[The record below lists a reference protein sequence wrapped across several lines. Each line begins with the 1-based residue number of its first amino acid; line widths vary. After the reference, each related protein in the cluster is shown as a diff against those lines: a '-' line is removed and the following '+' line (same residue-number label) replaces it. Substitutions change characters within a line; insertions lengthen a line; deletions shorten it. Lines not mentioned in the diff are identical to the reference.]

1 MPQELKKCENMQDDL
16 TAIKSWASIFTDES
30 KLISTV
36 TKHFLVH
43 KKEITADI
51 GQLESDYSTQEY
63 FKVGEDLATLA
74 EVLIG
79 PMQ

>member
-1 MPQELKKCENMQDDL
+1 MPQELKRCENMQDDL

-30 KLISTV
+30 QLISTV
-36 TKHFLVH
+36 TKNFLEH
-43 KKEITADI
+43 RNEIMADI

-63 FKVGEDLATLA
+63 FMVGEDLATLA

>member
-1 MPQELKKCENMQDDL
+1 MPQELKRCENMQDDL
-16 TAIKSWASIFTDES
+16 NAIESWASIFTDES
-30 KLISTV
+30 QLISTV
-36 TKHFLVH
+36 TKNFLEH
-43 KKEITADI
+43 RNEIMADI

-63 FKVGEDLATLA
+63 FMVGEDLATLA

>member
-1 MPQELKKCENMQDDL
+1 MPEELEGCENMQDDL
-16 TAIKSWASIFTDES
+16 NAIESWATSFTDENE
-30 KLISTV
+30 LISTV
-36 TKHFLVH
+36 TKNFLEN
-43 KKEITADI
+43 EIEIMADI

-79 PMQ
+79 PIQ